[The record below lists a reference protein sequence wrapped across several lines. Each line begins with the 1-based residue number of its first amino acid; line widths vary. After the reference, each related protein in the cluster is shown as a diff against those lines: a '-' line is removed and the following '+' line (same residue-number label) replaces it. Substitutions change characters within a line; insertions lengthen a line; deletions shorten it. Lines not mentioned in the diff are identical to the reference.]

1 MSKVM
6 RIRTLLLLSTCAASL
21 SLQAETLDEGIR
33 DTTEM
38 SEVVVTGTRLL
49 SCQLSWNKRPG
60 CSPQAEACWVMA

>member
-21 SLQAETLDEGIR
+21 SLQAETQDEGIR

-38 SEVVVTGTRLL
+38 MRPKLAIYLSLL
-49 SCQLSWNKRPG
+49 
-60 CSPQAEACWVMA
+60 QALAMRG